1 MRKTKKVIDLLSI
14 RKMIKGTRKNF
25 LDKFGSIPDMVDAD
39 ETLLMARVN
48 AKVMAILKCFQD
60 EKVIDAYVHEYKSI
74 FGNSFSL
81 HKNGCNTNVI
91 IATNGRKII
100 FRTRYFENYF
110 GVEESPYN
118 IYNLKDDYA
127 DDVVDDVD
135 DFNWFHFSEELID
148 FIHANMYHRK
158 KAIDVKLFGKSH

>member
-1 MRKTKKVIDLLSI
+1 MRKNKKVIDLLSI

-60 EKVIDAYVHEYKSI
+60 EKVIDAYVHEDKSI
-74 FGNSFSL
+74 LGNSFSL

-100 FRTRYFENYF
+100 FKIRYFESYF
-110 GVEESPYN
+110 GVEDSMHRIFDIEE
-118 IYNLKDDYA
+118 I
-127 DDVVDDVD
+127 D
-135 DFNWFHFSEELID
+135 DFDWFDFSEHLID
-148 FIHANMYHRK
+148 FIHASMYHRK
-158 KAIDVKLFGKSH
+158 KAVDVKLFGKQ